1 MTKEELIEFACE
13 ITGGDVNE
21 LSADQMQKL
30 MPMVERLAE
39 CSLDEHRSFGQLCA
53 TRAAIDAAVTAGTE
67 DLVTLHLTKR
77 QCTFLL
83 ALIDR
88 EIREH
93 C

>member
-13 ITGGDVNE
+13 ITGGDVND

-30 MPMVERLAE
+30 MPMVERLAK
-39 CSLDEHRSFGQLCA
+39 CSLDERKSFGQLCA
-53 TRAAIDAAVTAGTE
+53 TRVAIDAAVTAGTD
-67 DLVTLHLTKR
+67 DLVTLRLTKE

-88 EIREH
+88 QIREH
-93 C
+93 S

>member
-13 ITGGDVNE
+13 INGGDVND
-21 LSADQMQKL
+21 LSADQVQSL

-39 CSLDEHRSFGQLCA
+39 CRLDERRSFRQLCA
-53 TRAAIDAAVTAGTE
+53 TRVHIDAAVTADTE
-67 DLVTLHLTKR
+67 DPVTLRLTKE
-77 QCTFLL
+77 QCSFLL

-93 C
+93 S